1 MRLTVSPSE
10 FQNVIY
16 ELQKEGAELEQLVA
30 ENVSGR
36 LRITAVMYDPSER
49 KSFRVA
55 CSDSLSHVEMHGGDR
70 GVRRAKN
77 IVGQFS
83 EVLDVT
89 GL

>member
-10 FQNVIY
+10 FQPMLH
-16 ELQKEGAELEQLVA
+16 ELQEEGLKLEQLVV
-30 ENVSGR
+30 ENVAGR
-36 LRITAVMYDPSER
+36 LRITAVMWDPSEQ